1 MARIHLGLYRG
12 ANGTGPV
19 KSKKT
24 DTPPA
29 PVGMTAEKA
38 PAAPKR
44 KAWRAGELRFQREA
58 HGKPSFVPLLGMID
72 PLTKS

>member
-44 KAWRAGELRFQREA
+44 KAWRAGELE
-58 HGKPSFVPLLGMID
+58 SFASNAKRMGSQVLYLYLG
-72 PLTKS
+72 